1 MQGTR
6 TFVYGGLCPPYPR
19 PVSDDDID
27 LSINRYRFIVSTIW
41 TTCKKMLSTFWT
53 KKKSCLRFG
62 REAKFCFWLVDGL
75 TCRRF
80 FLSTIWGNPRSFDLS
95 DSFPVDYLG

>member
-1 MQGTR
+1 MAHEHLSTGGSAPR
-6 TFVYGGLCPPYPR
+6 TPR
-19 PVSDDDID
+19 PVSDDDIY

-62 REAKFCFWLVDGL
+62 REAKFCFWLVDDF

-80 FLSTIWGNPRSFDLS
+80 FLSTIWGIPLF
-95 DSFPVDYLG
+95 F